1 MYRREHSTHGNVYQY
16 TGHTISN
23 TQTGSIKLEATRSAL
38 GICATV
44 NVSVAINKTYVANAE
59 DHHMSQKVIRARSWD
74 RERCD
79 HAKKGRV
86 GCRGRGKE
94 AVPKQKTAGRH
105 GLPVG
110 RKSRCDDWKMTAGK
124 GRRDKGTL
132 NFYQQLFFE
141 IFQLC
146 IFNINGHVT
155 FIYL

>member
-38 GICATV
+38 GICAAA

-74 RERCD
+74 RERCGQ
-79 HAKKGRV
+79 AKKGGWGV
-86 GCRGRGKE
+86 GGGGRE
-94 AVPKQKTAGRH
+94 VVPKQKTAGRH

-124 GRRDKGTL
+124 GRSQKETL
-132 NFYQQLFFE
+132 NFHQPFFE

-155 FIYL
+155 FIHL